1 MENRLIRAL
10 CASLILLTLT
20 ACSLLERQYVTVEPH
35 SGKFWESEA
44 ARTLRAENYQ
54 DIVNDILLLISQR
67 RETATLRLYHF
78 DDDVTISDRLEQA
91 TVEIQQQTPL
101 GSYAVAYIA
110 SVSQAQRGYY
120 EIKLRIGYRRTAE
133 ELRAIVNATSPEAL
147 YTLLRDALDR
157 KQTELAVRI
166 GYWGNS
172 GQEQVENAKARLR
185 EDEGLTDFPDW
196 PETLYYP
203 EQGPVGLLE
212 FRLDFPPTESAE
224 NATESADASAE
235 NAMTPADTP
244 ADNAT
249 NPADASEIPTEDALE
264 NASENALNT
273 SDASESLSGDAT
285 ESADA
290 PAPDTPETKTP
301 DESAARN
308 R

>member
-1 MENRLIRAL
+1 MESRLIRAL
-10 CASLILLTLT
+10 CAFLILLTLT

-44 ARTLRAENYQ
+44 AGTLRAENYQ

-67 RETATLRLYHF
+67 RESATLRLYHF

-110 SVSQAQRGYY
+110 SVSQAQRGYH

-212 FRLDFPPTESAE
+212 FRLDFPPTESA
-224 NATESADASAE
+224 DA
-235 NAMTPADTP
+235 P

-249 NPADASEIPTEDALE
+249 NPADASEIPTADASE
-264 NASENALNT
+264 NASENALNP
-273 SDASESLSGDAT
+273 SDASESPPGDAT

-290 PAPDTPETKTP
+290 PAPDAPETKTP

-308 R
+308 N

>member
-10 CASLILLTLT
+10 CAFLILLTLT
-20 ACSLLERQYVTVEPH
+20 GCSLLERQYVTVEPH
-35 SGKFWESEA
+35 SRKFWESEA
-44 ARTLRAENYQ
+44 AGTLRAENYQ

-172 GQEQVENAKARLR
+172 GQEQVENANARLR
-185 EDEGLTDFPDW
+185 EDEELTDFPDW

-212 FRLDFPPTESAE
+212 FRLDFPPTESA
-224 NATESADASAE
+224 DA
-235 NAMTPADTP
+235 P
-244 ADNAT
+244 
-249 NPADASEIPTEDALE
+249 EIPTGDASE
-264 NASENALNT
+264 NASENALNP
-273 SDASESLSGDAT
+273 SDALESPSEDAT

-290 PAPDTPETKTP
+290 PTENATETNAPS

-308 R
+308 H